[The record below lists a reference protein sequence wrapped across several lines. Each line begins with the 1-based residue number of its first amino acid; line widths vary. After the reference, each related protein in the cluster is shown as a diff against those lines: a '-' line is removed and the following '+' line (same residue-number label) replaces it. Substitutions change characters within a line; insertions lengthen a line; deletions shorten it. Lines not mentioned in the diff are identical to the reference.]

1 MRSLRKHRVEVPL
14 AGRTAVITGAASGIG
29 RATALHLAGMGCPLA
44 LADHDPNGL
53 AETAEMIG
61 VPVITREMDV
71 RDRAGM
77 MAFAAEIVDWADA
90 PIGMV
95 FNNAGVTV
103 IQGAAEGSLED
114 DEWVSEINYGG
125 VVNGTRAFLPI
136 LLKQDSGAIVN
147 TSSVFGLVG
156 FPHQSAYC
164 GSKFAVRGYTDA
176 VRQELR
182 DTGVSAVNVHP
193 GGIKTNIVANARF
206 HADHRGRNENVESA
220 AADFAELARTTP
232 ERAAEV
238 IVAGVEAGRARI
250 LIGADARVF
259 DFLSRVAPTRY
270 FDVIE
275 RAENAF
281 ERVRPT
287 AK

>member
-1 MRSLRKHRVEVPL
+1 MSPLRRREIKVPL
-14 AGRTAVITGAASGIG
+14 RGRTAVITGAASGIG
-29 RATALHLAGMGCPLA
+29 RATALHLAAMGCPLA
-44 LADHDPNGL
+44 LADHNGDGL
-53 AETAEMIG
+53 AETAEMVG
-61 VPVITREMDV
+61 TPVTTRSMDV

-77 MAFAAEIVDWADA
+77 MAFAAETREWAPA

-103 IQGAAEGSLED
+103 IQGAAEGSVED

-136 LLKQDSGAIVN
+136 LLEQDSGVIVN

-182 DTGVSAVNVHP
+182 PTGVSAVNVHP

-206 HADHRGRNENVESA
+206 RSDFRGRNTTLEGA
-220 AADFAELARTTP
+220 AADFAQVARTTP

-238 IVAGVEAGRARI
+238 IVGGVEQGKARI

-259 DFLSRVAPTRY
+259 DFLARAAPTHY
-270 FDVIE
+270 YDVIE
-275 RAENAF
+275 RVELALNRARPAAE
-281 ERVRPT
+281 
-287 AK
+287 